1 MVMINHKI
9 TEEIFLFRT
18 EGYVQGLTGVAV
30 NKKSLKEFL

>member
-1 MVMINHKI
+1 MITYKP

-18 EGYVQGLTGVAV
+18 EGYVQGFTSVAV